1 MDKDHQHKVLFV
13 CMGNICRSP
22 SAEAI
27 LLKKVQEQ
35 QLENNFYIDSCG
47 THGYHEG
54 QGPDQR
60 SIEAALNRGI
70 DISNSIAR
78 RVKNSDFKNFDYI
91 IAMDHQNI
99 DFLKNISSVDDHKK
113 LSLFLEYSDGTEY
126 IEVPDPYYGGD
137 RGFELVLDLLDTA
150 AEGLIR
156 HLISK
161 PNL

>member
-1 MDKDHQHKVLFV
+1 MNKEHQHKVLFV

-35 QLENNFYIDSCG
+35 QLENDFYIDSCG

-78 RVKNSDFKNFDYI
+78 RMKSSDFK
-91 IAMDHQNI
+91 

-113 LSLFLEYSDGTEY
+113 LSLFMEYSDDTEH